1 MMGRRTSSLLLF
13 LPFVRRYARLAV
25 VLPVLVLGT
34 GCRTASAA
42 FRAGPAGIPAERSIR
57 ADLVNG
63 RAENA
68 WAAMTNKKVA
78 PADALLRHMYR
89 GVIALHSGAH
99 DRGTTS
105 LDRAWHIA
113 EDRYTKRLS
122 TGALSMVTAES
133 ALPYDPGVTERMFIP
148 YYGGL
153 NWLARNERFEAAV
166 EARRLAALLASEAG
180 PQPPAAMQGVL
191 RYVSGVIFE
200 AAGES
205 QDALVAYRNAAALLG
220 TLPGDTTFSQDSGD
234 VVVLLE
240 DGWVGR
246 PEPRSFGVY
255 MNGDELVALT
265 TGSTD
270 SRLGVAQ
277 VVEQRSWDRRRGMN
291 SEIEV
296 GWLTYEI
303 NWATFSEPQ
312 QSFVPMGVRS
322 GELYAQTIAADIT
335 SAVKADFDREQPARL
350 TRAIARTAVR
360 FAAMQAAEKS
370 FEKARK
376 TRRKNKE
383 DGEKAGGW
391 GSILLGVA
399 LAATSVTS
407 AVMDQPDLRAW
418 QVLPDR
424 LTVARLRLPV
434 GDHPIEVMRGDEA
447 VSLGTVTVRPGGIA
461 VMTYRWWPEG
471 RR

>member
-1 MMGRRTSSLLLF
+1 MMGRRVLRLA
-13 LPFVRRYARLAV
+13 RRVQGLAV
-25 VLPVLVLGT
+25 VLPLLFST
-34 GCRTASAA
+34 GCATANAA
-42 FRAGPAGIPAERSIR
+42 FRAGPAGILAERSIR

-68 WAAMTNKKVA
+68 WASMADKKIA
-78 PADALLRHMYR
+78 PSDALLRHMYR
-89 GVIALHSGAH
+89 GVISLHSGEFDA
-99 DRGTTS
+99 GTRS
-105 LDRAWHIA
+105 LDRAWQLA
-113 EDRYTKRLS
+113 EDRYTKRIS
-122 TGALSMVTAES
+122 TGALSIVTAES

-220 TLPGDTTFSQDSGD
+220 TLPGDTTFAADSGD
-234 VVVLLE
+234 VVVLIE
-240 DGWVGR
+240 DGFVGR
-246 PEPRSFGVY
+246 PEPRSFGVF
-255 MNGDELVALT
+255 MDGSELVALT
-265 TGSTD
+265 TGNRE

-277 VVEQRSWDRRRGMN
+277 IVERRSWDRRNGMQ
-291 SEIEV
+291 SELNV

-303 NWATFSEPQ
+303 NWATFALPQ
-312 QSFVPMGVRS
+312 RNSADVGVRS
-322 GELYAQTIAADIT
+322 GESLAPTISADI
-335 SAVKADFDREQPARL
+335 SAAVQADYEREQPARL

-360 FAAMQAAEKS
+360 YVAMRAAEQA
-370 FEKARK
+370 FEKAKK
-376 TRRKNKE
+376 TRKERKE
-383 DGEKAGGW
+383 EGEKGGGW
-391 GSILLGVA
+391 WSILLGIG
-399 LAATSVTS
+399 LAATSITS
-407 AVMDQPDLRAW
+407 AALDQPDLRAW

-424 LTVARLRLPV
+424 ITVARLRLPV
-434 GDHPIEVMRGDEA
+434 GEHPVEVMRGDEV
-447 VSLGTVTVRPGGIA
+447 VSLGTVTVREGGVA

-471 RR
+471 QR